1 MIRPRRSLLFMPGS
15 NARALEKARN
25 LPADGI
31 ILDLED
37 SVAPDAKAM
46 ARDQIAKAIAAGGF
60 GKREVLIR
68 VNSLDTPWW
77 VDDVTMAGKAR
88 PDGILV
94 PKISTVA
101 DLNAIA
107 NRLSD
112 INADMSIRVW
122 AMLETARG
130 VLDADKLAAA
140 SRDSET
146 RLAGFVFGPND
157 ISRETRIRMQPGR
170 AAMIPMITHC
180 ILATRA
186 HGLEILDGP
195 YSDISNIDG
204 FAVEC
209 AQGRD
214 LGFDGKTLIHPSHIE
229 ACNAIFTPPAEE
241 VEQARKII
249 AAFEKPEN
257 ASRGAIQLDGRMV
270 ERLHAD
276 MAQAHDRD
284 CGRDRGDGALKS
296 LLGVSSLLP
305 QGEKG
310 RSQRSRYAIDPR
322 AEAIDRVGIAAIFLI
337 MRSRGAG
344 GEIAVALALVVA
356 QRADAFHVAQ
366 HERLAPR
373 QTVLIDAE
381 RGQHLRQFVGG
392 MRSPADQRLQIGGRH
407 PQFARDP
414 AEIGGVHLAHFPQ
427 LAPVLQPF
435 AEDVDHEAD
444 DGIGL
449 FLNGH
454 GTAPLGSL
462 NGPR

>member
-37 SVAPDAKAM
+37 SVAPDAKAL

-68 VNSLDTPWW
+68 INASIRPGGSTTSPWP
-77 VDDVTMAGKAR
+77 AR
-88 PDGILV
+88 PS
-94 PKISTVA
+94 PTAFWFPRFPPST

-107 NRLSD
+107 DRLSD
-112 INADMSIRVW
+112 INADTSIRVW
-122 AMLETARG
+122 AMIETARA
-130 VLDADKLAAA
+130 VLDADELAAA

-195 YSDISNIDG
+195 YSDFSNIDG
-204 FAVEC
+204 FAREC

-241 VEQARKII
+241 VAEARKII
-249 AAFEKPEN
+249 AAFEQPEN

-284 CGRDRGDGALKS
+284 CGCDRGDGA
-296 LLGVSSLLP
+296 
-305 QGEKG
+305 
-310 RSQRSRYAIDPR
+310 
-322 AEAIDRVGIAAIFLI
+322 
-337 MRSRGAG
+337 
-344 GEIAVALALVVA
+344 
-356 QRADAFHVAQ
+356 
-366 HERLAPR
+366 
-373 QTVLIDAE
+373 
-381 RGQHLRQFVGG
+381 
-392 MRSPADQRLQIGGRH
+392 
-407 PQFARDP
+407 
-414 AEIGGVHLAHFPQ
+414 
-427 LAPVLQPF
+427 
-435 AEDVDHEAD
+435 
-444 DGIGL
+444 
-449 FLNGH
+449 
-454 GTAPLGSL
+454 
-462 NGPR
+462 